1 MGVGGTLGTGF
12 FLLCGLLTLTYA
24 GPSLALCWLLILSVV
39 PALLSG
45 FCFAELAGQIP
56 AARSMYTYVYAS
68 MGALPAV
75 LAAGCL
81 SLEYLVSANAIARV
95 WGDKIAVWVL
105 APPLGRGTVVPDGN
119 FVGDNSSTTYD
130 DGSSHWAPQLLRPGW
145 NFNPLVFLLAALASM
160 MRVATWRAHLH

>member
-24 GPSLALCWLLILSVV
+24 GPSLALCWLLSAV

-45 FCFAELAGQIP
+45 FCFTELAGQIP
-56 AARSMYTYVYAS
+56 AAGSTYTYVYAS

-81 SLEYLVSANAIARV
+81 SLEYLVSGNAIARV
-95 WGDKIAVWVL
+95 WGDKIAIWVL
-105 APPLGRGTVVPDGN
+105 APPLGRGTVGPDRN
-119 FVGDNSSTTYD
+119 FVGDNGSTTYY
-130 DGSSHWAPQLLRPGW
+130 DGSSHWAARLLRPGW